1 MSDQLDKIANE
12 YNKTKNP
19 ELKKLWHE
27 KVKEWA
33 NGVNNTGRRIV
44 SVSSC
49 HKRDDGTY
57 LVIGKSRL
65 HGDVRDTK
73 TKTNRLRRHT
83 KSTHHE

>member
-33 NGVNNTGRRIV
+33 NGVNNTERRIV

-57 LVIGKSRL
+57 LIIGRSRL
-65 HGDVRDTK
+65 HGSVRDTK
-73 TKTNRLRRHT
+73 TKTNKLRR
-83 KSTHHE
+83 